1 MDTTHEEE
9 MYVCANMCSLA
20 MKSHECKRERKEM
33 PSDYIKDLVD
43 HKQRV
48 AGYMQIV
55 ANELFKRAIIHDNSK
70 FSPEEFDTY
79 EAISAELQK
88 YVYGS
93 QEYKEAV
100 KKLGPAW
107 SHHCQVNDHHP
118 QHFEDGVRGMNLMQL
133 VEMLCDWLAASERGQ
148 TDVLQVLAINT
159 KQFHIDDQLF
169 EILKNTVKEI
179 APAKLPGSDPL
190 V

>member
-1 MDTTHEEE
+1 
-9 MYVCANMCSLA
+9 
-20 MKSHECKRERKEM
+20 M
-33 PSDYIKDLVD
+33 PSDYVKDLVD

-55 ANELFKRAIIHDNSK
+55 ANELFKRATVHDNSK
-70 FSPEEFDTY
+70 FSPEEFDMY
-79 EAISAELQK
+79 EATFSELQA
-88 YVYGS
+88 YTYGS
-93 QEYKEAV
+93 QKYKETV

-118 QHFEDGVRGMNLMQL
+118 EYFKDGVRGMNLIQL

-148 TDVLQVLAINT
+148 TDVLQSLAIN
-159 KQFHIDDQLF
+159 KKKFHIDDQLF
-169 EILKNTVKEI
+169 EVLKNTVKEI
-179 APAKLPGSDPL
+179 APGKLPDKDPL